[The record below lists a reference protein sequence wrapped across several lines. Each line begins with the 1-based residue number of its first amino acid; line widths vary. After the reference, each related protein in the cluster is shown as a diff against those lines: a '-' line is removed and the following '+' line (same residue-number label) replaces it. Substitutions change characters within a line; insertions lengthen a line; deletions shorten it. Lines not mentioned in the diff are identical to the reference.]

1 MFRYYFFLKGGY
13 EMSELT
19 HKIDKGFME
28 IKDDGIKCQKCG
40 YFLNQKE
47 ITGAYLHGKILLP
60 FRSGPS
66 KMDMR

>member
-1 MFRYYFFLKGGY
+1 
-13 EMSELT
+13 
-19 HKIDKGFME
+19 ME
-28 IKDDGIKCQKCG
+28 INDNGIKCQKCG

-60 FRSGPS
+60 FRSSPS

>member
-1 MFRYYFFLKGGY
+1 
-13 EMSELT
+13 
-19 HKIDKGFME
+19 ME
-28 IKDDGIKCQKCG
+28 INDNGRKCQKCG

-60 FRSGPS
+60 FRSSPS